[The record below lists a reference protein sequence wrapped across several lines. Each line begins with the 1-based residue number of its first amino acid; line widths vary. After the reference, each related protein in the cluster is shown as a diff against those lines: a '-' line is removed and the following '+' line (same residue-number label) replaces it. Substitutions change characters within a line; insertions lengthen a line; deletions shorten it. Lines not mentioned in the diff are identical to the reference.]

1 MTAAKLQALTDVNYI
16 YTYVCAMLA
25 VSFAAKTFIIIKQE
39 RRLVGL

>member
-25 VSFAAKTFIIIKQE
+25 ASFAAKTFIIIKQE